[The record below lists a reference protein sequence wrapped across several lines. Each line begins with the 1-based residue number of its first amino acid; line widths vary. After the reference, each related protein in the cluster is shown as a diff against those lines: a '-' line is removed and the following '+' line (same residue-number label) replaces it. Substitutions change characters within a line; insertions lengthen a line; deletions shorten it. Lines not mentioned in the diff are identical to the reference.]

1 VLKNIENFQLFCQKL
16 TRNMTNS
23 KFSFIISILK
33 TNYTC
38 KIMNVLE
45 KISRDM
51 SEFSKSEKKVAE
63 VILANPQ
70 SAIHSSIAT
79 LAKLANVSEPTVN
92 RFCRRLDTKGY
103 PDFKLHLAQSLAN
116 GTPYVNRHVD
126 EFDGPAEYTNK
137 IFESTMA
144 SLEVARQSID
154 IAMVNRVVDLLT
166 QARKISF
173 FGLGA
178 SSSVAHDAVNKFFRF
193 NVPVVYFE
201 DILMQRMSCMNSSE
215 GDVVIFI
222 SHTGR
227 TKSLVDVAHI
237 ARTNDATVVGITS
250 ADSPLAKE
258 CNYVLSLAVPED
270 TDLYMPM
277 ASRIAQ
283 LTLIDV
289 LATGFT
295 LRRGNKFRENLK
307 RVKDTLRG
315 SRYVKDNLN

>member
-1 VLKNIENFQLFCQKL
+1 
-16 TRNMTNS
+16 MTNAFFKRSIITELS
-23 KFSFIISILK
+23 KTMILEQ
-33 TNYTC
+33 NS
-38 KIMNVLE
+38 MNILE
-45 KISRDM
+45 KITRQHA
-51 SEFSKSEKKVAE
+51 EFSKSEKKVAE

-70 SAIHSSIAT
+70 VAIHSSIAT
-79 LAKLANVSEPTVN
+79 LAIMSNVSEPTVN

-126 EFDGPAEYTNK
+126 EFDGPGEYTNK

-144 SLEVARQSID
+144 SLEVARQSVD
-154 IAMVNRVVDLLT
+154 VAVVNRVVDLLT
-166 QARKISF
+166 QANNISF

-178 SSSVAHDAVNKFFRF
+178 SASVAHDARNKFFRF
-193 NVPVVYFE
+193 NVPVSFFE
-201 DILMQRMSCMNSSE
+201 DILMQRMSCMNSTE
-215 GDVVIFI
+215 GDVVILI

-227 TKSLVDVAHI
+227 TKSMVEVAQI
-237 ARTNDATVVGITS
+237 ARANDAIVVGITS
-250 ADSPLAKE
+250 AGSPLSKE

-295 LRRGNKFRENLK
+295 LRRGTKFRENLK

-315 SRYVKDNLN
+315 SRYTKQDN